1 MTMRWILIL
10 MILAAGLAACDDDEN
25 CGPSDAPADH
35 TVSEDCARHL
45 PGLREPEENCTACH
59 GTDLR
64 GGAGPSCYS
73 CHGKEW

>member
-1 MTMRWILIL
+1 MALRLILIAL
-10 MILAAGLAACDDDEN
+10 LVAGLLACGDDDDD
-25 CGPSDAPADH
+25 CGPSDAPSDH
-35 TVSEDCARHL
+35 TISEDCARHL
-45 PGLREPEENCTACH
+45 PGLRDPENNCTACH